1 MFGNLFGKQS
11 IDNLDLEGWRRKRQR
26 EDIEEVLDSS
36 DDEEC
41 EQLEER
47 EQSRTEES
55 GGGRRGKAGR
65 MRLNE
70 ETTMSSWRT
79 TTTTTLTEERD
90 VAMQYMQQGGGGEG
104 GGKEENGEE
113 RGEEDGIGGM
123 LRMMTA
129 MQEEPRRGVDEGQG
143 QDEDEEAGEEGGE
156 EEEEI
161 TEETLLKTLLE
172 AVASAKRARGEA
184 VSMEEEEGKE
194 EDLIDLLDRPSQCT
208 RGTTTTTATNPSI
221 EQLLHG
227 FRGIL
232 PPTFSS
238 SPPPP
243 LQDLLDALRTTHKD
257 RLQDSAKQIAHELKK
272 AQTSLHVRLPY
283 RHGALLRA
291 SRQRQ
296 REQQREKEEQQQ
308 QQQEGGGG
316 EGGGGAK
323 KADEVFE
330 QQMWTCNSLIDQL
343 LALEEAGGRLI
354 EYGREYSERNTGAL
368 EEKDAWIK
376 TWQFKLLEQSAEVER
391 TKGELRG
398 MDEEFD
404 TIVQRSFAASSE
416 EGGSGLS
423 SIPSLPTSPSFP
435 SSLALV
441 STLLDVC
448 RAPQYADLVATRQHK
463 AEQLENKER
472 KRQRIGTNLR
482 LVEAFIALLRVLV
495 EQGRQKVTSQT
506 KKVEREIEQIRS
518 RLHGDLKEEVVAA
531 ALRLQ
536 HVLEF
541 HEARKERA
549 GKSAKLREHE
559 LRQHTSLFGQDTPT
573 ETLRL
578 EACVKE
584 LRRVVSHSTLS
595 IERAMQR
602 NQVFWARVEDALP
615 ETVARSL
622 GSLFQHHMTSP
633 NQGINSSSSNSTST
647 GSGKG
652 RPLYS
657 AYPAPSSAA
666 AAAAAGG
673 GGGGGFAAANGC
685 GSNPSEAQFPVL
697 FLQGEGG
704 GREGGREGEGSPLVQ
719 IVAEGAAAS
728 QQQEEEERAKAVR
741 GGGGMGMEEEK
752 GVRGTE
758 DAVMGVRV
766 GGGGRRSPE
775 GDGCVIM

>member
-1 MFGNLFGKQS
+1 
-11 IDNLDLEGWRRKRQR
+11 
-26 EDIEEVLDSS
+26 
-36 DDEEC
+36 
-41 EQLEER
+41 
-47 EQSRTEES
+47 
-55 GGGRRGKAGR
+55 
-65 MRLNE
+65 
-70 ETTMSSWRT
+70 MSSWRT

-143 QDEDEEAGEEGGE
+143 QDEDEEAGEAGRE

-161 TEETLLKTLLE
+161 TEEALLKTLLE

-208 RGTTTTTATNPSI
+208 RGTTTTTATNSSI

-330 QQMWTCNSLIDQL
+330 QQMWTCNSLVDQL

-441 STLLDVC
+441 STLLDIC

-518 RLHGDLKEEVVAA
+518 RLYGDLKEEVVAA

-602 NQVFWARVEDALP
+602 YVFFLVSLPPPLPRHSVLFCLPLLCWMGQLCLVAHDPSLPYRSNQVFWARVEDALP

-666 AAAAAGG
+666 AAAAAAAA